1 MLKGQDFRKH
11 ENDCV
16 KKCTYCKMKGVD
28 PEAHQKSQ
36 ELVCIKRLLGSTVKW
51 GNAMDHRKWIKLL
64 SYIYKT
70 TRKQDANK

>member
-36 ELVCIKRLLGSTVKW
+36 ELVC
-51 GNAMDHRKWIKLL
+51 
-64 SYIYKT
+64 KT
-70 TRKQDANK
+70 AGLDS